1 MAFLVERGI
10 HVAKAS
16 VAKGRAGLQLS
27 CRRWRRGALAL
38 LASTVA
44 WFASWMGMA
53 DSAGATMVYGNFA
66 AADVMFL
73 GVQETSSFGDPE
85 PLFGAPTGV
94 AANSLLFTPT
104 TFSASAAGN
113 LGYDETGSQ
122 LQATIMATNLSLP
135 YIQKVILMEFGDTF
149 LSGVG
154 TAATGTFAS
163 MSGFVTVLETSSGAC
178 VGASC
183 ILGFTGVFTP
193 SDLLGLPA
201 NVGTT
206 NWSGAA
212 TIDVAA
218 SFPTA
223 TKVQVS
229 WDNDLYAYSET
240 GTSALIQK
248 KVGTKISV
256 VVPEPATAL
265 LVGGGLFAFVLRAR
279 RSRRS

>member
-1 MAFLVERGI
+1 L
-10 HVAKAS
+10 
-16 VAKGRAGLQLS
+16 
-27 CRRWRRGALAL
+27 RRSALAL

-44 WFASWMGMA
+44 SFGSWMGLA

-66 AADVMFL
+66 AADVDFL

-104 TFSASAAGN
+104 SFSASAAGN
-113 LGYDETGSQ
+113 LGYDEIGSQ

-135 YIQKVILMEFGDTF
+135 YIQKVILMEFGDTI
-149 LSGVG
+149 LSGAG
-154 TAATGTFAS
+154 TAATGTYAS
-163 MSGFVTVLETSSGAC
+163 MAGFVTVLETSGGPC
-178 VGASC
+178 TGPSC

-193 SDLLGLPA
+193 SDLLGLPGNA
-201 NVGTT
+201 GTT
-206 NWSGAA
+206 TWVGAA

-223 TKVQVS
+223 TKVMVS

-265 LVGGGLFAFVLRAR
+265 LVGGGLLAFVLGAR
-279 RSRRS
+279 GSRRS